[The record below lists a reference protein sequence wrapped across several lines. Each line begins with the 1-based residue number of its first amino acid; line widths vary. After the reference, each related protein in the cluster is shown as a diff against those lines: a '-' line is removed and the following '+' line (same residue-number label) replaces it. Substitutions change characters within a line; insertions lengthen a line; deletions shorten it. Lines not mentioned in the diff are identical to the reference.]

1 MENGFELIKKG
12 QRNVQGFHVQTDKEK
27 QMETYLRN
35 NFPEYNE
42 LEFYMN
48 GIFEEAARNNFG
60 YGNDE
65 QKIHEKYHQL
75 RSFFRQYIY
84 GLVKC
89 EYINEENKQEII
101 RRLKRIRSIRA
112 YNENNMV
119 FGDNRDFG
127 DEGVRIRL
135 KDGLNE
141 KLAAKIFYHEFN
153 HSAIG
158 GNLHIQYLQEQIE
171 RIRKLTNN
179 NYWIKTLIKD
189 GFLDELF
196 AQDVAESIQAEID
209 GIQRTENDFAVYG
222 RIQQPGIDFSKTI
235 RGCKSIKDLVIKSF
249 DKDFIDEIVRSYDN
263 IEELQK
269 VLTTLQTKLKGVQT
283 NFYSQTNN
291 ETQLQTS
298 TVFRNAKIEGI
309 RIDGMPRKGDILDDK
324 ELANVLEKNN
334 KKAISFRRTLRVDNN
349 QSGFRTI
356 SRSDASIENT
366 NNGFKTVKRTD
377 YDIDGNR

>member
-1 MENGFELIKKG
+1 MENGFKLIKKG

-119 FGDNRDFG
+119 FGDNRDFR
-127 DEGVRIRL
+127 DEGIRIRL

-153 HSAIG
+153 HSVIG
-158 GNLHIQYLQEQIE
+158 GNLHIQY
-171 RIRKLTNN
+171 
-179 NYWIKTLIKD
+179 
-189 GFLDELF
+189 
-196 AQDVAESIQAEID
+196 
-209 GIQRTENDFAVYG
+209 
-222 RIQQPGIDFSKTI
+222 
-235 RGCKSIKDLVIKSF
+235 
-249 DKDFIDEIVRSYDN
+249 
-263 IEELQK
+263 
-269 VLTTLQTKLKGVQT
+269 
-283 NFYSQTNN
+283 
-291 ETQLQTS
+291 
-298 TVFRNAKIEGI
+298 
-309 RIDGMPRKGDILDDK
+309 
-324 ELANVLEKNN
+324 
-334 KKAISFRRTLRVDNN
+334 
-349 QSGFRTI
+349 
-356 SRSDASIENT
+356 
-366 NNGFKTVKRTD
+366 
-377 YDIDGNR
+377 

>member
-1 MENGFELIKKG
+1 
-12 QRNVQGFHVQTDKEK
+12 
-27 QMETYLRN
+27 METYLRN

-153 HSAIG
+153 HSVIG